1 MAEDGESR
9 LSRWSRLKQR
19 RTAALSADSP
29 RRGGAK
35 PVALDDPRAAP
46 PPVPGEAHAENAESL
61 QEVASLP
68 AGGGAEQAPPPSD
81 SPPVDLP
88 PVESLNKE
96 SDFKAFLADGVPEE
110 LKRAALRK
118 LWLSD
123 PAFAFRDGLDDYDE
137 NFRIVDKM
145 LATAD
150 ELRKGWAGTEEQA
163 EPTESAE
170 SAEPGEE
177 EDEDDAGDA
186 EVAATEGDEEIAAT
200 EGDEEIA
207 AAEGDEEASDGTP
220 EPGRPEKE
228 RE

>member
-1 MAEDGESR
+1 MAEEGESR

-19 RTAALSADSP
+19 RNTGATADGP
-29 RRGGAK
+29 RRGGAM
-35 PVALDDPRAAP
+35 PVAFDEPRAAP
-46 PPVPGEAHAENAESL
+46 PSVPGEEGAENADNS
-61 QEVASLP
+61 QQVASRP
-68 AGGGAEQAPPPSD
+68 TGDGAEQAPPQADPT
-81 SPPVDLP
+81 PADLP

-145 LATAD
+145 LATVD
-150 ELRKGWAGTEEQA
+150 ELRKVWKGTEEQA
-163 EPTESAE
+163 ETV
-170 SAEPGEE
+170 EPGEDK
-177 EDEDDAGDA
+177 DEDGAGDA
-186 EVAATEGDEEIAAT
+186 EIAAA

-207 AAEGDEEASDGTP
+207 AAAGDEEAAAAAGGEEASDGTP

-228 RE
+228 QG